1 MFPYATVKDI
11 SWQGKRALVR
21 VDFNCPIKDG
31 KVTDD
36 TRIRAALPTLKY
48 LLEHGAAL
56 VLMSHLGRPKG
67 KRNMDYSLG
76 PVATQLSESL
86 GQTVTLA
93 PDCVGS
99 EVEELARAL
108 KPGEVLL
115 LENLRFHPEEE
126 ANDGA
131 FAAQLGKLGDV
142 YVNDAFGTAHR
153 AHASTHGVASHLL
166 AVSGFLME
174 AELAHLGELLGNPQ
188 KPFVAILGGAK
199 VTDKIGVLE
208 SLVSKADVV
217 LIGGGM
223 SFTFLKAAGHEIG
236 KSLCEPDLDVARRIV
251 KKAADSG
258 VKLLLP
264 VDVVISTAIEG
275 GSTPQNVDVDK
286 IPSDQIGLDIGPKTA
301 ALFAEQVAQ
310 AKTIFWNGPMG
321 VFEKKPFDMGTLA
334 VANAVAL
341 SPGRSC
347 VGGGDSAAAVAQMGL
362 ADKITHVSTGGGASM
377 EFLEGRELPGVAVLC
392 KSADLPH

>member
-1 MFPYATVKDI
+1 MFPYATVKDV

-36 TRIRAALPTLKY
+36 NRIRASLPTINY
-48 LLEHGAAL
+48 LLEQGASV

-67 KRNMDYSLG
+67 KRNMEYSLG
-76 PVATQLSESL
+76 PVAVRLQEIL
-86 GQTVTLA
+86 GRPVQLA
-93 PDCVGS
+93 PDCIGPD
-99 EVEELARAL
+99 VEGLAHHL
-108 KPGEVLL
+108 KAGEILL

-126 ANDGA
+126 ADDAA
-131 FAAQLGKLGDV
+131 FAAHLGKLGQV
-142 YVNDAFGTAHR
+142 YVNDAFGSAHR
-153 AHASTHGVASHLL
+153 AHASTHGVAGFLQ

-174 AELAHLGELLGNPQ
+174 AELAHLGELLGNPER
-188 KPFVAILGGAK
+188 PFIAILGGAK
-199 VTDKIGVLE
+199 VSDKIGVLE
-208 SLVSKADVV
+208 SLISKANVV

-223 SFTFLKAAGHEIG
+223 AFTFIKARGFEIG
-236 KSLCEPDLDVARRIV
+236 KSLCEPDLEIAKRIEQ
-251 KKAADSG
+251 KAIDCG

-264 VDVVISTAIEG
+264 IDVVTTTAFDG
-275 GSTPQNVDVDK
+275 GSDPLTVDIEH
-286 IPSDQIGLDIGPKTA
+286 IPADQMGLDIGPKTA
-301 ALFAEQVAQ
+301 ALFAGEIAQ

-321 VFEKKPFDMGTLA
+321 VFEKRPYDMGTLA

-341 SPGRSC
+341 SAGKSC

-377 EFLEGRELPGVAVLC
+377 EFLEGRELPGVAVLSK
-392 KSADLPH
+392 KSSVAH